1 MTRLQTAALALAVAI
16 PIGGLGAWAFNPD
29 NGAVLHSLVR
39 WRIFGITF
47 ELGLPLLLVL
57 AILIAIRGLLTARHS
72 RHTT

>member
-1 MTRLQTAALALAVAI
+1 
-16 PIGGLGAWAFNPD
+16 
-29 NGAVLHSLVR
+29 VL

-57 AILIAIRGLLTARHS
+57 AVLIAIRGLLTARRS